1 MRAGILVPSGV
12 RERMTLEFTV
22 FNLKSSRRSLKG
34 QVEQARELAQLYAQ
48 IACALEQTIADMPEL
63 SNIET
68 HFGSMEAFNTKYCTE
83 LQQRTG

>member
-1 MRAGILVPSGV
+1 
-12 RERMTLEFTV
+12 MTLEFTV
-22 FNLKSSRRSLKG
+22 FNLKTSYRSLKA
-34 QVEQARELAQLYAQ
+34 QVEQARDLAQIYSR

-68 HFGSMEAFNTKYCTE
+68 HFGSMEAFHTKYGNE